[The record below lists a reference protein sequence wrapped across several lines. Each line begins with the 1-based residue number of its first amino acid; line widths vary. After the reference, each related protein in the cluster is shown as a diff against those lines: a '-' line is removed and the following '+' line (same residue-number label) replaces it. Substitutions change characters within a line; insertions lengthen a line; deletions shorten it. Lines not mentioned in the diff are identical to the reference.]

1 MIFDESF
8 FQLTGGKLNHE
19 DEEEI
24 SLDDLDELLVTAE
37 ENAKHK
43 SDESEG
49 QSEDQTEDPFVDLDG
64 FPAGLDFGGS
74 RTDSVDEDPFNTSS
88 RDYVIESDLVV
99 PTIKRVKVEREKPV
113 VLVID
118 DDFDMLDLLKIYLM
132 RDYEYKPFSGPKE
145 AIFYLNENVPDLIF
159 IDCYIHSI
167 KAARVVDIIHSYKEI
182 AEVPIYYI
190 CEEYERGAI
199 ERKLPEG
206 VNGIIE
212 RPIARGKLQEI
223 LDVVFPEKSKGR
235 KESAK

>member
-43 SDESEG
+43 SDESE
-49 QSEDQTEDPFVDLDG
+49 
-64 FPAGLDFGGS
+64 
-74 RTDSVDEDPFNTSS
+74 DPFNTSS

-99 PTIKRVKVEREKPV
+99 PTIKRVKVERERPV